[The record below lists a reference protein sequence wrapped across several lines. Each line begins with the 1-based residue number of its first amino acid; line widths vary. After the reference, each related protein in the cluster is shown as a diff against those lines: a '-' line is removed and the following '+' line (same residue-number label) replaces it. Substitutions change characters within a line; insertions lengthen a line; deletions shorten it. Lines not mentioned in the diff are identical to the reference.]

1 MRCTLPA
8 GDNAG
13 VRGFRSDS
21 YGDAFADVYDDW
33 YADITDLDTTVGFV
47 AGLAGPHGSV
57 LELGVGTGRL
67 AIPLAAR
74 VARVVGIDTSARM
87 LDHLAAADPTGTVVT
102 VRGDMVDDLPDG
114 PFDVVLAAYNT
125 VFNLTSRERQQ
136 DCFHRVADRL
146 ADGGRFVVEAFVPR
160 DDPDRPRGSQ
170 VSVRSMTVDSVVLSA
185 SVHDAVTQ
193 TAEGQF
199 VEITESGGVRLRPWS
214 IRWADPDEL
223 DEMAAA
229 AGFAVTERWGDYDRR
244 PFHGGNEATDGPH
257 DPRPDPI
264 DAPASDRHVT
274 VYTCARNPG
283 RVRTSLGQS
292 L

>member
-1 MRCTLPA
+1 M
-8 GDNAG
+8 
-13 VRGFRSDS
+13 RGFRSDS

-47 AGLAGPHGSV
+47 ADLAGPDGSV

-87 LDHLAAADPTGTVVT
+87 LDHLARADDAGTVVG
-102 VRGDMVDDLPDG
+102 VQGDMVDDLPDG

-125 VFNLTSRERQQ
+125 VFNLTTAERQ
-136 DCFHRVADRL
+136 CALFERVADRL
-146 ADGGRFVVEAFVPR
+146 PDGGRFVVEAFVPR
-160 DDPDRPRGSQ
+160 DDPDHPRGSQ
-170 VSVRSMTVDSVVLSA
+170 VTVRSMTVDSVVLSA
-185 SVHDAVTQ
+185 SVHDSATQ

-214 IRWADPDEL
+214 IRWADPAEL
-223 DEMAAA
+223 DAMAAA
-229 AGFAVTERWGDYDRR
+229 AGFVVSERWGDYDRR
-244 PFHGGNEATDGPH
+244 PFHGGNEATDGH
-257 DPRPDPI
+257 DDSRPDPI

>member
-1 MRCTLPA
+1 
-8 GDNAG
+8 
-13 VRGFRSDS
+13 
-21 YGDAFADVYDDW
+21 
-33 YADITDLDTTVGFV
+33 
-47 AGLAGPHGSV
+47 
-57 LELGVGTGRL
+57 
-67 AIPLAAR
+67 
-74 VARVVGIDTSARM
+74 
-87 LDHLAAADPTGTVVT
+87 
-102 VRGDMVDDLPDG
+102 
-114 PFDVVLAAYNT
+114 
-125 VFNLTSRERQQ
+125 
-136 DCFHRVADRL
+136 
-146 ADGGRFVVEAFVPR
+146 
-160 DDPDRPRGSQ
+160 
-170 VSVRSMTVDSVVLSA
+170 MTVDSVVLSA